1 MPLIWHSFG
10 NEFSVKSINFP
21 MHEELFWVELLLFSS
36 ILGALDDDN
45 ASGSGAQNKIYRTY
59 FSPLLPFLLRKILHP
74 KFALFFC
81 SWISV
86 GTISQSRNINYEFF
100 MIRMKVWTKNIEKTA
115 ILRCLLGLNVN
126 IEHTLFFSLF
136 FQFLPT
142 AVTFPLRMFY

>member
-21 MHEELFWVELLLFSS
+21 MHEELVWVELLLFSS

-86 GTISQSRNINYEFF
+86 GTISQSRN
-100 MIRMKVWTKNIEKTA
+100 MIVKFLWLEWKCGLWKTFENI
-115 ILRCLLGLNVN
+115 VD
-126 IEHTLFFSLF
+126 
-136 FQFLPT
+136 
-142 AVTFPLRMFY
+142 

>member
-21 MHEELFWVELLLFSS
+21 MHEELVWVELLLFSS
-36 ILGALDDDN
+36 IFGVLDDDN

-59 FSPLLPFLLRKILHP
+59 FSPLLPCLLRKILHP

-86 GTISQSRNINYEFF
+86 GTISQSRNMNCEIF
-100 MIRMKVWTKNIEKTA
+100 MVRMKVWIVKNFWKYCGLK
-115 ILRCLLGLNVN
+115 ILKKVRFWDL
-126 IEHTLFFSLF
+126 SL
-136 FQFLPT
+136 T
-142 AVTFPLRMFY
+142 